1 MKEPV
6 TSFDFDAAFK
16 ALSDIEIPVAN
27 KGIAP
32 NRASFKENFQ
42 RNISKTDALIEEYYS
57 VDDNAELSAAQE
69 AREAEIAQA
78 KLARIEQ
85 IVDLNAETAEDL
97 LTSYVGKYII
107 QCPQC
112 MTMFYKDKEDVSFEE
127 GTPDT
132 VNVGEEC
139 QHCGNMDGYTI
150 IGKVDSLPEEEAAED
165 LEDTAEDAVVDG
177 EEATD
182 EEELDLT
189 ITDDDGDEGV
199 DAGADDDEELDLVIE
214 DDELE
219 VTEEALDIEGGRQHL
234 TEQVEYA
241 DIEREA
247 VTNLRNSVL
256 SLTHDAKDDGGCIR
270 IDYNDD
276 NLASEIIAILKDHD
290 YPYIWVGSENG
301 LKYINFSRIQA
312 PKGARL
318 VESAD
323 SDFGDV
329 SDAEFEELL
338 QGELGAHKVTEVAV
352 NTMIAN
358 ENDSDDSE
366 ETQDKADNRT
376 DSIKEA
382 FATVEEIHEQSLQKT
397 ITESL
402 TKVYRNVKSF
412 ELTECSLADELLIE
426 GVIIFKSGAKR
437 NVAYKFT
444 EAVVDNHSVK
454 LDGLCE
460 GLNGKFTLSACL
472 EDGKATLVTESLKY
486 SYNIKGSL
494 VEGLC

>member
-42 RNISKTDALIEEYYS
+42 RNISKTDVLIEEYYS
-57 VDDNAELSAAQE
+57 VDDNEELTAAQE

-78 KLARIEQ
+78 KLARIER

-165 LEDTAEDAVVDG
+165 LEDTAEDAAVDG

-182 EEELDLT
+182 EEELGLT
-189 ITDDDGDEGV
+189 IADDDSDDGV
-199 DAGADDDEELDLVIE
+199 DTVANDDEELDLVIE

-219 VTEEALDIEGGRQHL
+219 VTEEALDANSGHKTL

-247 VTNLRNSVL
+247 VTNLRNAVL
-256 SLTHDAKDDGGCIR
+256 SITHDAKDDGGCIR
-270 IDYNDD
+270 VDYNDD

-312 PKGARL
+312 PKGVRL

-358 ENDSDDSE
+358 EKDSE
-366 ETQDKADNRT
+366 ETQDKANGEA
-376 DSIKEA
+376 DSLKEA
-382 FATVEEIHEQSLQKT
+382 FTTVEEIHEQSLQKT

-402 TKVYRNVKSF
+402 TKVYRNVKGF
-412 ELTECSLADELLIE
+412 ELTECSLGDELLIE
-426 GVIIFKSGAKR
+426 GIILFKSGAKR
-437 NVAYKFT
+437 NVTYKFT
-444 EAVVDNHSVK
+444 EAVVANHSVK
-454 LDGLCE
+454 LTGLCE
-460 GLNGKFTLSACL
+460 GLNGKFTLSTCL
-472 EDGKATLVTESLKY
+472 EDGKATLVTEGLKY